1 MKKVLALI
9 LALTMVFAL
18 AMTVMAES
26 AEGES
31 AESAAEEAVV
41 EKQMVENFQWNGQ
54 KEVWS
59 ILPTTAAEGLIMIND
74 AMGEVME
81 GEGFVYVKKDAQG
94 DPTAQVT
101 FVEDA
106 IAAGNVGALMI
117 AAMAVDMLQDVVM
130 QAQAAGIAVAML
142 GAEPT
147 AYQIGGCVYTA
158 YELTGMYAVQA
169 AEDWATNRIAEGGNV
184 PVNADGKVE
193 VACDV
198 YTDIQDGIYRSNAIV
213 GCLDAS
219 EVLVRVATQSLYGEA
234 DQQGAAYNFAFD
246 SLAAHPDVRVFIAY
260 EPAMAL
266 GYNQAIAQYAEDN
279 GLEIADFCVIPCY
292 AEDSTFN
299 DLYAEAVEDPSSE
312 AVKGYATYGDP
323 AEVRGEDENGE
334 PIVIIPPVLTGEHL
348 AEILL
353 GVCGIEGYEWTF
365 GATYYDTITA
375 YNVYGFAQEWHMGDE
390 NPASEYKV
398 PTYIG

>member
-1 MKKVLALI
+1 MKKILALI
-9 LALTMVFAL
+9 LALAMVFSL
-18 AMTVMAES
+18 ATIAMAGEGES

-31 AESAAEEAVV
+31 PAEAVEETAAV

-74 AMGEVME
+74 AMGEMME

-147 AYQIGGCVYTA
+147 AYEIGGCVYTA
-158 YELTGMYAVQA
+158 YEITGMYAVEA
-169 AEDWATNRIAEGGNV
+169 AEDWAANRVAEGGNV
-184 PVNADGKVE
+184 PAVDGKYQ

-219 EVLVRVATQSLYGEA
+219 EVLTRVATQSLYGEA

-246 SLAAHPDVRVFIAY
+246 TLAANPDVRIFIAY

-266 GYNQAIAQYAEDN
+266 GYNQAIAQYADDN
-279 GLEIADFCVIPCY
+279 GLSVEDFCVIPCY

-299 DLYAEAVEDPSSE
+299 DLYAEAE
-312 AVKGYATYGDP
+312 ADHASQAIKGYSTYGDP
-323 AEVRGEDENGE
+323 A
-334 PIVIIPPVLTGEHL
+334 IVNEETGEVITPPTQTGQHL

-353 GVCGIEGYEWTF
+353 GVAGVEGYEWEF

-375 YNVYGFAQEWHMGDE
+375 YNVYGFAAEWHMGDE
-390 NPASEYKV
+390 NPAIEYKNPV
-398 PTYIG
+398 YIG